1 MDEAIKAQIL
11 LTEADETQ
19 DRTTETAGQRYRMI
33 RILRETENY
42 IAVRK
47 PAGMATQ
54 SGKLGQMD
62 LVNELLNELAVR
74 QRKERRIQGKTRPSR
89 APYLAV
95 INRLDQPVEGI
106 VLFAKNPKAAAKL
119 SEMLRNH
126 EIRKEYLAVVYLTKE
141 SGSVGRTDPAGEA
154 GTGDRSS
161 PAGDIVMDEGMDPAG
176 ETGTGDRT
184 CPTGDIG
191 IDDGIGPLDGQW
203 HQLSDFMLFD
213 GRSNRSE
220 IVGEGVPGAQRAV
233 LKYRILKISVANQAG
248 TNRGQE
254 LDCGRNAASRSD
266 ESRRQELDC
275 GRSMTSR
282 SGESC
287 GQERAFGKNGTD
299 HAGDYPGTRKG
310 APERPAD
317 VYESGTKKA
326 LLEIDLGTGRHHQI
340 RLQLSHA
347 GMPIVGDRKYG
358 VESCREVEHTKK
370 RWGEHGNFPALCAFR
385 LIFTDPWSK
394 ARTEIRVLPEGEN
407 FKSFGEIRMEEI

>member
-1 MDEAIKAQIL
+1 
-11 LTEADETQ
+11 
-19 DRTTETAGQRYRMI
+19 MI

-141 SGSVGRTDPAGEA
+141 SGSSGRIDMAGEA

-176 ETGTGDRT
+176 EAGTGDRI
-184 CPTGDIG
+184 CPVGDIG
-191 IDDGIGPLDGQW
+191 IDDGIGPLDGKW

-233 LKYRILKISVANQAG
+233 LKYRILKISVATQAG

-254 LDCGRNAASRSD
+254 LDCGRSMASRSGD
-266 ESRRQELDC
+266 SH
-275 GRSMTSR
+275 
-282 SGESC
+282 

-299 HAGDYPGTRKG
+299 HAGDDPGTRKG
-310 APERPAD
+310 APESPAD

-358 VESCREVEHTKK
+358 VESCREVKHTKK

-394 ARTEIRVLPEGEN
+394 ARTEIRALPEGEN
-407 FKSFGEIRMEEI
+407 FKCFGEIRMEEI